1 MNMKKNFLIFFVLT
15 ILLFLAV
22 PALAD
27 NVSLPVQGYMVD
39 LNSNLPLTGT
49 HDVAFN
55 LYEDCDDVD
64 PFLIDAQILNFEEGI
79 YSSFISL
86 NPNDLAVMAAGSD
99 FCLGIQIDDDVELA
113 PRVESFTT
121 PYAIMATQ
129 AQTAQVALSL
139 DSDYL
144 ETLTT
149 SDITAITAGT
159 GLTGGGAS
167 GDVTLSADVGT
178 TANKLIQLDG
188 SARLPA
194 VNASQ
199 LTGLNASNVTS
210 GTLPD
215 ARLSPNVSFL
225 GLSIDLTSE
234 VTGILP
240 LGNLPADTSFLGS
253 SIDSSEITDGT
264 VVLDDLAVDSVDSS
278 KILDGG
284 VGQNDLASDSVDSSK
299 ILDTS
304 ISTDDLADDLV
315 TLAKLATAA
324 RTRIETSFIE
334 NPVNGDDGQVQ
345 FKFPYDIR
353 IQKFSCSTEAGT
365 VTLQLDKRSESTPNT
380 AGTDI
385 LSSAIVCDTSTES
398 TTSFSVTSIAAYD
411 VINFDVDGATGS
423 PDSVRLHLEYLIE

>member
-22 PALAD
+22 PALAN

-64 PFLIDAQILNFEEGI
+64 PFLIDVQILNFEEGI

-86 NPNDLAVMAAGSD
+86 NSSDLAVMAAGSD
-99 FCLGIQIDDDVELA
+99 FCLGIQIDDDVELT

-199 LTGLNASNVTS
+199 LTQLNASNLAS
-210 GTLPD
+210 GTLSD

-225 GLSIDLTSE
+225 GTSIDLASE

-240 LGNLPADTSFLGS
+240 LGNLPANTSFLGS
-253 SIDSSEITDGT
+253 SIDSLEITDGT
-264 VVLDDLAVDSVDSS
+264 VALD
-278 KILDGG
+278 
-284 VGQNDLASDSVDSSK
+284 DLASDSVDSSK
-299 ILDTS
+299 IVDAS

-315 TLAKLATAA
+315 TLAKLASAA

-365 VTLQLDKRSESTPNT
+365 VTLQLDKRNESTPNT

-398 TTSFSVTSIAAYD
+398 TTSFSITSIAAYD